1 MHDPDPAGA
10 DPCRCEDAGMAARV
24 HSAAAAAQPAGVG
37 RIVLRDQVKTILLER
52 ILSGDYAPG
61 DRLVET
67 RIAQE
72 LGTSQAPVREAL
84 RELELLRFLESA
96 PFRGTWV
103 REVSDAELIEVFPI
117 RAALEEV
124 AAREAAKRLDGD
136 VAALEAEIDAMA
148 KAEDV
153 VAQAEHDTRFH
164 ELIVQASGNTRLFEM
179 WSSLQVEARTTITA
193 VATGLAPAEAAEL
206 HRPILEA
213 LRSRN
218 AKQAGK
224 AIRSHVEM
232 FGKRLVR
239 ERAHHG

>member
-1 MHDPDPAGA
+1 
-10 DPCRCEDAGMAARV
+10 MAARD
-24 HSAAAAAQPAGVG
+24 HSAATAAQPAGVG

-164 ELIVQASGNTRLFEM
+164 ELIVQASGNTRLFEV

>member
-1 MHDPDPAGA
+1 
-10 DPCRCEDAGMAARV
+10 MAARD
-24 HSAAAAAQPAGVG
+24 HSAATAAQPAGVG

-124 AAREAAKRLDGD
+124 AAREAATRLDGD
-136 VAALEAEIDAMA
+136 VVALEAEIDAMA

-164 ELIVQASGNTRLFEM
+164 ELIVEASGNTRLLEM

-213 LRSRN
+213 LRSKN

-232 FGKRLVR
+232 FGKRLVE